1 MKEFSLTSFTTH
13 LAEMSV
19 NTVLSL
25 KAGLHAA
32 ATVIEEDAKK
42 RIGEYQGDS
51 GPFGAW
57 APLADSTEEEK
68 ERLGYELNAPLL
80 RSGELRD
87 SIKHEVH
94 TLEAVVG
101 SESPIAAYQEF
112 GTDKI
117 PPRPSIGPAAF
128 ENKEKIEGILGAA
141 TVRGLSLGGV
151 IPSTFYDHE
160 LTNALTNK

>member
-1 MKEFSLTSFTTH
+1 MKEFSLASFTTH

-25 KAGLHAA
+25 KTGLHAA
-32 ATVIEEDAKK
+32 ATVIETDAKK
-42 RIGEYQGDS
+42 RIGEYQNGA
-51 GPFGAW
+51 GPFEAW

-68 ERLGYELNAPLL
+68 ERLGYALNAPLE
-80 RSGELRD
+80 RTGELRD
-87 SIKHEVH
+87 SIKHEVSV
-94 TLEAVVG
+94 LEAVVG
-101 SESPIAAYQEF
+101 SQLERAAWQEF

-117 PPRPSIGPAAF
+117 PPRPFIGPAAF

-141 TVRGLSLGGV
+141 TVRGLSLGGS